1 MTEAHE
7 SEKMHPTLMGSES
20 LGRTKTVFDVHSILP
35 EQCRCIRLVIMARL
49 VSPGRTVVLVAEDES
64 LVRMFT
70 ADFLVEAGYTVIEAS
85 SAVAALRQ
93 LEVTPNVRVLLTD
106 VEMPGEMDGLELA
119 REVQSRWPEVVI
131 IVTSDGRAQPRGTGC
146 RRRVLP
152 KPLCEEAVQ
161 RSANAS
167 RRRTRKSDHTRP
179 DALP

>member
-1 MTEAHE
+1 
-7 SEKMHPTLMGSES
+7 
-20 LGRTKTVFDVHSILP
+20 
-35 EQCRCIRLVIMARL
+35 MARL

-131 IVTSDGRAQPRGTGC
+131 IVTSGRARPGREVEKELRIFSDRGLGPSRLRV
-146 RRRVLP
+146 RRGWPWRQSP
-152 KPLCEEAVQ
+152 
-161 RSANAS
+161 
-167 RRRTRKSDHTRP
+167 
-179 DALP
+179 

>member
-1 MTEAHE
+1 
-7 SEKMHPTLMGSES
+7 
-20 LGRTKTVFDVHSILP
+20 
-35 EQCRCIRLVIMARL
+35 MARL

-131 IVTSDGRAQPRGTGC
+131 IVTSGRARPGREELAVGAEFFQ
-146 RRRVLP
+146 
-152 KPLCEEAVQ
+152 KPLCEEAVVQ
-161 RSANAS
+161 RISERLS
-167 RRRTRKSDHTRP
+167 KRRTRKSDHTRP